1 MKMRDQK
8 SHCTIYIKLSMAG
21 QQKESSAS
29 MIDIS
34 ACKFP
39 GFGGHFNLYIIGVKL
54 HMKCLPASSVWV
66 GQFGDIGM

>member
-1 MKMRDQK
+1 
-8 SHCTIYIKLSMAG
+8 MAG

-39 GFGGHFNLYIIGVKL
+39 GFGGHFNFIYNGVKL
-54 HMKCLPASSVWV
+54 RMKCSPASGVWV

>member
-1 MKMRDQK
+1 MRDQK

-39 GFGGHFNLYIIGVKL
+39 GFGGHFNLYIMELSCIWNAYLQVVYG
-54 HMKCLPASSVWV
+54 
-66 GQFGDIGM
+66 